1 MISFYPRARSVR
13 LWCGF
18 SKYVDTLPRLK
29 FHLLAIISNYDREV
43 TQVAFNAF
51 TKRALFINEDRCY
64 FELDFTSDSV
74 ASVAAATSLRL
85 TEGSPRQSAYS
96 FSELRLIE
104 ALEAGALKINLCA
117 LGDCA
122 TGSLSESRVRAVEEM
137 LS

>member
-1 MISFYPRARSVR
+1 MLTPA
-13 LWCGF
+13 
-18 SKYVDTLPRLK
+18 
-29 FHLLAIISNYDREV
+29 EV
-43 TQVAFNAF
+43 FLTPA
-51 TKRALFINEDRCY
+51 
-64 FELDFTSDSV
+64 ELI
-74 ASVAAATSLRL
+74 ARL